1 MKLNKIINF
10 ILILMCLGII
20 GFVGATMLEFFGV
33 VDLPQE
39 MSVKALF
46 SDEKYDEMLKEDTE
60 EKIVRQVIVTN
71 TTIEGNVVYSYK
83 EDEEYMNPTK
93 NVVVEE
99 PKQVEE
105 ITTTRE
111 DAYYYNQLNDT
122 AKKIY
127 ISLYNNKNS
136 LKTGLFLVD
145 FELEFDSLLHQDR
158 GSDILEEAFQLSI
171 NALTF
176 DDPEIFYIEPK
187 KVYLLTEITTYTNDE
202 KEYRVKIGANNGM
215 SYLSDAFV
223 TEENVTEAISKVQL
237 VKDAIVKRAKEEE
250 TIKGKIKVVHDY
262 LIDTVNYDQSLQKS
276 NIYNIYGALINKEAV
291 CEGYARAFKYVLDDL
306 EIPCIIVCGEGQ
318 NSDGQVESHAWNYVQ
333 IDDLWYAVDVTW
345 DDPIIT
351 GGGKLTDDIKYKN
364 FLVGSKEFSANHK
377 EDGYIVQSAFQFQYP
392 TLSFSDY

>member
-237 VKDAIVKRAKEEE
+237 VKDAIVKRANEEE

-351 GGGKLTDDIKYKN
+351 GEGKLTDDIKYKN

>member
-1 MKLNKIINF
+1 
-10 ILILMCLGII
+10 
-20 GFVGATMLEFFGV
+20 
-33 VDLPQE
+33 
-39 MSVKALF
+39 
-46 SDEKYDEMLKEDTE
+46 
-60 EKIVRQVIVTN
+60 
-71 TTIEGNVVYSYK
+71 
-83 EDEEYMNPTK
+83 MNPTK

-187 KVYLLTEITTYTNDE
+187 KVYLLTEITTYANDE

-262 LIDTVNYDQSLQKS
+262 LIDTVDYDQSLQKS

-291 CEGYARAFKYVLDDL
+291 CEGYARAFKYILDDL

-351 GGGKLTDDIKYKN
+351 GEGKLTDDIKYKN

-377 EDGYIVQSAFQFQYP
+377 EDGYIVQSSFQFQYP
-392 TLSFSDY
+392 NLSFSDY

>member
-71 TTIEGNVVYSYK
+71 TTREGNVVYSYK

-215 SYLSDAFV
+215 SYLSDAFI

-237 VKDAIVKRAKEEE
+237 VKDAIVKRANEEE

-306 EIPCIIVCGEGQ
+306 EIPCITFCGARCRR
-318 NSDGQVESHAWNYVQ
+318 S
-333 IDDLWYAVDVTW
+333 
-345 DDPIIT
+345 
-351 GGGKLTDDIKYKN
+351 
-364 FLVGSKEFSANHK
+364 LV
-377 EDGYIVQSAFQFQYP
+377 
-392 TLSFSDY
+392 